1 MVVGLKQRC
10 EYGYDNQYRL
20 VHYLC
25 RERLSAVEIV
35 EGRYVYDPLGRRVGK
50 QMWQI
55 IRYGEGY
62 NARWVRPWKAEM
74 TWYGWDGD
82 RLVTTQTEASRIQ
95 TIYSPGSFTPLV
107 RVETPVAALEAA
119 GRHRTLAEKFQQAT
133 SSDWRSAG

>member
-55 IRYGEGY
+55 TRYGEGY

-95 TIYSPGSFTPLV
+95 TIYSPGSFTP
-107 RVETPVAALEAA
+107 VAALEAA